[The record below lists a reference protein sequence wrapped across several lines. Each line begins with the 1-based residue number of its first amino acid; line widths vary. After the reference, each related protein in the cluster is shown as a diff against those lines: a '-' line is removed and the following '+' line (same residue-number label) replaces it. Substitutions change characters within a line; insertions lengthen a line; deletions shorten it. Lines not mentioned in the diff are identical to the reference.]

1 MCLTLGNS
9 LKSDNR
15 KNIHLWING
24 VSIYD
29 GFMSQ
34 KVLLSCTNKLSFESL
49 TPTGV
54 ISVESVTK
62 VQTGILKEMML
73 VRHI

>member
-1 MCLTLGNS
+1 MGYPEP
-9 LKSDNR
+9 K
-15 KNIHLWING
+15 
-24 VSIYD
+24 
-29 GFMSQ
+29 GFTY
-34 KVLLSCTNKLSFESL
+34 CTNKLSFESW